1 MLGKWLHSSDF
12 LSDVTNFK
20 MCAFIN
26 QYALASHYF
35 LFGLDKTKIR
45 QKEISIKGSF
55 CNEQME
61 QISNFIYL
69 SS

>member
-35 LFGLDKTKIR
+35 LFCLDKTKIR